1 VERHNTNFIP
11 ARDPEPGPVE
21 SNPVRVQDKVE
32 ALLRR
37 EPSITDGD
45 RAVLYDAYHL
55 APTPEALAEHLQKF
69 EIPST
74 LEAQLI
80 AAKAEPPATPA
91 PRNAVEAAIQKMQQ
105 LDPDALHAAET
116 HPTVLLSLIDSMS
129 HGEE

>member
-1 VERHNTNFIP
+1 MQ
-11 ARDPEPGPVE
+11 DPEPGPVE
-21 SNPVRVQDKVE
+21 SNPVRVQDKIE
-32 ALLRR
+32 ALLRG
-37 EPSITDGD
+37 EPSITHGD

-55 APTPEALAEHLQKF
+55 APTPEALADHLQKF

-91 PRNAVEAAIQKMQQ
+91 PGNAVKAAIQKMQQ

-116 HPTVLLSLIDSMS
+116 HPQVLKHLI
-129 HGEE
+129 EEFSSGQE